1 MIRCALEG
9 VVWLLCKHAL
19 VHRICMQ
26 KLSIKMCDCS
36 AIAERERK
44 SLVPNSADL
53 KAAYKAHIQAE

>member
-36 AIAERERK
+36 AIAERTSWLRRTQGRVTCN
-44 SLVPNSADL
+44 LYLPTR
-53 KAAYKAHIQAE
+53 AA